1 MFIEIFTTTLFPV
14 HFPKTT
20 IASSSSTALT
30 IARGHLIKTIT
41 STCVTKKNK
50 PIHPFQSTTTTV
62 YVRPK
67 SKQKESKHPN
77 YNYNSTIHNHAPLA
91 VSQMPCPLHSTSS
104 FVPVTTVV
112 TTALGDPLDLVK
124 PVVVLVN
131 GGRSPKS
138 PLKTMSIYL

>member
-1 MFIEIFTTTLFPV
+1 MCKRIEYMFIEIFTTTLFPV

-41 STCVTKKNK
+41 STCVTIKNK

-77 YNYNSTIHNHAPLA
+77 YNYNSTTTTTHLWPCHKCLAHCIPLLPSSPSLPSSRLHWA
-91 VSQMPCPLHSTSS
+91 THSTWSNPS
-104 FVPVTTVV
+104 WYWSMG
-112 TTALGDPLDLVK
+112 ADHQ
-124 PVVVLVN
+124 N
-131 GGRSPKS
+131 HR
-138 PLKTMSIYL
+138 